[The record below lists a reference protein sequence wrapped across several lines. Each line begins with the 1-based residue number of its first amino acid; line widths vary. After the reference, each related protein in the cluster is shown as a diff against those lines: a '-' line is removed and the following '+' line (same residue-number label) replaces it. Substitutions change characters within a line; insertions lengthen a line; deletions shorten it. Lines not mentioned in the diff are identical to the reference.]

1 MLGYIIQ
8 NTDRG
13 NDNRLIKYASNKE
26 YDIGC
31 IFKSVLLDLP
41 VANWLPDHPPL
52 LKDVFFALRTEGKKI
67 DKDLKPFFVCF

>member
-52 LKDVFFALRTEGKKI
+52 LKDVFFALRTEGKKEMKI
-67 DKDLKPFFVCF
+67 